1 MKKTEIFTGLLQALA
16 CCCVTSLAV
25 PAFAEPTD
33 SSVKLVNFDLPA
45 QALQSGL
52 VEFALQAEI
61 SIVVDNQLIKGYR
74 TAPVAGPKT
83 TATAFE
89 SLLANTPLEYQFQ
102 PATGVYILRPKAPV
116 IPEVA
121 KPAQNPAQAVLEEV
135 VISGTRFPF
144 RYHTLANSQVDG
156 GIAYFDSARFINI
169 VPQQLF
175 VDQNPMEMADLLKY
189 SSGITPADG
198 MMDTNDDVFI
208 RGFHRHAIYMDG
220 LRLSSTSGIKLSPA
234 NIEQIDVLKGPSTLL
249 YGQAEPGG
257 IISVVRKK
265 PKDETFVRAGIGG
278 GSLGLRRFDADI
290 NLAEPTSAPVNFRLV
305 MSMDEQAEQE
315 EISNLERTLIAPS
328 VHWQPADATS
338 VDLAYEYQQNSQEA
352 NRDITL
358 FRAIGSFTGGTLE
371 EVAAQARPDF
381 TSATNLYSAQLTHSF
396 SDDWRLSAKYF
407 WSSDIREGVRTAGD
421 LMKTTD
427 VMLDREG
434 LGNDYL
440 AMILA
445 GQLNIPFVMHTRQ
458 DGYWLSL
465 GEVRSLYDEEAEDFI
480 YNSRVALDGTVS
492 TGSVN
497 HQLMMGV
504 DWYRQ
509 DTYKNYVIERRNL
522 LEGAYW
528 PFNDM
533 TIALLDTIQALK
545 DSMESRGALFNQE
558 QQLTYDEYGVF
569 LQDNITLNE
578 FWSATLGTRY
588 ANIKGDYFNI
598 TADEVTALQTYE
610 DFSSQIGLVYK
621 PSENHSLF
629 INYSE
634 ALRANYHIDTIGAR
648 NVEPE
653 LSDQIEVGVK
663 SQLLEGRLTSSIALF
678 DITKNNIVNIE
689 LIEGYRT
696 ALEAYSQTSRGVDM
710 DVTFQVTPD
719 LNIIAAAS
727 LIQAEIISGKNRGR
741 LPDMVAET
749 TASLYAHY
757 RLNEHW
763 ELMGGTNY
771 MGERR
776 SYATGLLLNESQGG
790 ITVGEQYFTMNPYTL
805 IDVGVAYQFRLSG
818 ADTKLQLWINNVTD
832 EYYFTSILGGAR
844 VNPAS
849 GRTFMSRIG
858 FDF

>member
-1 MKKTEIFTGLLQALA
+1 MKKTEIFTGLLKALA
-16 CCCVTSLAV
+16 WCGVISFGLPVIAASV
-25 PAFAEPTD
+25 D
-33 SSVKLVNFDLPA
+33 SSVKLINFDLPA

-83 TATAFE
+83 TANALA

-102 PATGVYILRPKAPV
+102 PATGVYILRPKATVVPAV
-116 IPEVA
+116 T
-121 KPAQNPAQAVLEEV
+121 KPAEQDVLDEV

-144 RYHTLANSQVDG
+144 RYSTLANSQVDG
-156 GIAYFDSARFINI
+156 GIAYFDSSRFINI

-175 VDQNPMEMADLLKY
+175 VDQRPMELADLLKY

-257 IISVVRKK
+257 IISIVRKK
-265 PKDETFVRAGIGG
+265 PKDENFARVGIGG
-278 GSLGLRRFDADI
+278 GSLGVRRFDADI
-290 NLAEPTSAPVNFRLV
+290 NVAEPTSAPVNFRLV
-305 MSMDEQAEQE
+305 MSLDEQEKQE
-315 EISNLERTLIAPS
+315 EISNIKRTLVAPGL
-328 VHWQPADATS
+328 HWQPAASTS
-338 VDLAYEYQQNSQEA
+338 VDLAYEYQENSQEA

-358 FRAIGSFTGGTLE
+358 FRATGSFAGGTME
-371 EVAAQARPDF
+371 ELAAQAQPEF
-381 TSATNLYSAQLTHSF
+381 TSETNLYSAQLTHSF
-396 SDDWRLSAKYF
+396 SDNWRLSGKYF
-407 WSSDIREGVRTAGD
+407 WSSDIRNGVRTAND
-421 LMKTTD
+421 LIKTTD
-427 VMLDREG
+427 ALLARDT
-434 LGNDYL
+434 LGSDYL
-440 AMILA
+440 AMVFG
-445 GQLNIPFVMHTRQ
+445 GQLSIPLIMHTQ
-458 DGYWLSL
+458 PDGYWLSL

-480 YNSRVALDGTVS
+480 YNSRVALDGTLS
-492 TGSVN
+492 TGGVN

-509 DTYKNYVIERRNL
+509 DVYKNYVIERRNL
-522 LEGAYW
+522 LEGASW

-533 TIALLDTIQALK
+533 ALALLDTVQALK
-545 DSMESRGALFNQE
+545 DSMGSRGNLFNQE
-558 QQLTYDEYGVF
+558 QQLIYDEYGVF
-569 LQDNITLNE
+569 LQDNIELNP

-588 ANIKGDYFNI
+588 ANIKGDYFDI

-610 DFSSQIGLVYK
+610 DFSSQVGLVYK
-621 PSENHSLF
+621 PIENYSLF

-648 NVEPE
+648 TVEPE
-653 LSDQIEVGVK
+653 LSDQIEFGVK
-663 SQLLEGRLTSSIALF
+663 SQLLEGRLTSSVALF
-678 DITKNNIVNIE
+678 EITKNNIVNIE
-689 LIEGYRT
+689 VIEGYRT
-696 ALEAYSQTSRGVDM
+696 ALEAYSQASRGVDM
-710 DVTFQVTPD
+710 DVTLQLTPE

-727 LIQAEIISGKNRGR
+727 FIKAEITSGKNKGR
-741 LPDMVAET
+741 LPEMVAET

-757 RLNEHW
+757 RVNEQW
-763 ELMGGTNY
+763 ELMLGTNY

-776 SYATGLLLNESQGG
+776 SYATGLLLNEAQDG
-790 ITVGEQYFTMNPYTL
+790 ITVGEQYFVMNPYTL
-805 IDVGVAYQFRLSG
+805 IDAGVAYQFKIFG
-818 ADTKLQLWINNVTD
+818 ADTRLQLWVNNLTD

-844 VNPAS
+844 VNPAA
-849 GRTFMSRIG
+849 GRTFMGRIG

>member
-1 MKKTEIFTGLLQALA
+1 MTGLLQVLA
-16 CCCVTSLAV
+16 CYCVTSLAV
-25 PAFAEPTD
+25 PALAGSTD

-83 TATAFE
+83 TATAFA

-102 PATGVYILRPKAPV
+102 PATSVYILRPKAPV
-116 IPEVA
+116 VPEFI
-121 KPAQNPAQAVLEEV
+121 KPADAPAPEAVEEV

-144 RYHTLANSQVDG
+144 RYSTLANSQVDG

-169 VPQQLF
+169 LPQQLF
-175 VDQNPMEMADLLKY
+175 LDQRPMEMADLLKY
-189 SSGITPADG
+189 SSGVTPADG

-220 LRLSSTSGIKLSPA
+220 LRLSSTGGVKLSPA

-265 PKDETFVRAGIGG
+265 PKDESFARAGIGG

-290 NLAEPTSAPVNFRLV
+290 NLAEPTAAPVNVRLV
-305 MSMDEQAEQE
+305 MSLDEQAEQE
-315 EISNLERTLIAPS
+315 EISNVERTLIAPS
-328 VHWQPADATS
+328 LHWQLTDATS
-338 VDLAYEYQQNSQEA
+338 VDLAYEYQENSQEA
-352 NRDITL
+352 KRDITL
-358 FRAIGSFTGGTLE
+358 FRAVGSFTGGTLE
-371 EVAAQARPDF
+371 ELAAQAQPEF
-381 TSATNLYSAQLTHSF
+381 TSETNLYSAQLTHSF
-396 SDDWRLSAKYF
+396 SDNWRLSAKYF
-407 WSSDIREGVRTAGD
+407 WSNDIREGVRTAND
-421 LMKTTD
+421 LIKTTD
-427 VMLDREG
+427 ALLARDT
-434 LGNDYL
+434 LGKDYL
-440 AMILA
+440 ALVLG
-445 GQLNIPFVMHTRQ
+445 GQLNIPFAMHMQ
-458 DGYWLSL
+458 SDGYWLTL
-465 GEVRSLYDEEAEDFI
+465 GEVRSLYNEEAEDFI
-480 YNSRVALDGTVS
+480 YNSRVALDGSVS
-492 TGSVN
+492 TGNVN
-497 HQLMMGV
+497 HQLMMGM

-509 DTYKNYVIERRNL
+509 DIYKNYVIERRNL
-522 LEGAYW
+522 LEGASW
-528 PFNDM
+528 PFNDL
-533 TIALLDTIQALK
+533 TLALLDTIEALK
-545 DSMESRGALFNQE
+545 DSMDSRGALFNQE
-558 QQLTYDEYGVF
+558 QQLIYDEYGVF
-569 LQDNITLNE
+569 LQDNIELNE

-588 ANIKGDYFNI
+588 ANIKGDYFNL
-598 TADEVTALQTYE
+598 TASEVTALQTYE
-610 DFSSQIGLVYK
+610 DFSSQFGLVYK

-653 LSDQIEVGVK
+653 LSDQIELGVK
-663 SQLLEGRLTSSIALF
+663 SQLFDGRLTSSVALF

-689 LIEGYRT
+689 VIEGYRT
-696 ALEAYSQTSRGVDM
+696 ALEAYSQTSRGVDV
-710 DVTFQVTPD
+710 DVTLQVTPD

-727 LIQAEIISGKNRGR
+727 FIQAEIASGKNQGR
-741 LPDMVAET
+741 LPEMVAET

-776 SYATGLLLNESQGG
+776 SYAIGLLLSDTQSGVA
-790 ITVGEQYFTMNPYTL
+790 VGEQYFTMNPYTL
-805 IDVGVAYQFRLSG
+805 IDIGVAYQFRVAG
-818 ADTKLQLWINNVTD
+818 ADAKLQLWINNVTD

-844 VNPAS
+844 VNPAA
-849 GRTFMSRIG
+849 GRTFMGRIG

>member
-1 MKKTEIFTGLLQALA
+1 MKKTEIFTGLLHALA

-25 PAFAEPTD
+25 PALAEPAD

-74 TAPVAGPKT
+74 TAPVSGPKT
-83 TATAFE
+83 MATAFA

-116 IPEVA
+116 APAVI
-121 KPAQNPAQAVLEEV
+121 KPVDNPAQEAVEEV
-135 VISGTRFPF
+135 VISGTRLPF
-144 RYHTLANSQVDG
+144 RYSTLANSQVDG

-169 VPQQLF
+169 LPQQLF
-175 VDQNPMEMADLLKY
+175 ADQRPMQMADLLKY
-189 SSGITPADG
+189 SSGVTPADG

-234 NIEQIDVLKGPSTLL
+234 NIEQIDILKGPSTLL

-265 PKDETFVRAGIGG
+265 PKDESFARVGIGG
-278 GSLGLRRFDADI
+278 GSLGLRRVDADI
-290 NLAEPTSAPVNFRLV
+290 NLAEPTTAPVNFRLV
-305 MSMDEQAEQE
+305 MSLDEQAEQE
-315 EISNLERTLIAPS
+315 EITNLERTLVAPS
-328 VHWQPADATS
+328 LHWQPADSTS
-338 VDLAYEYQQNSQEA
+338 VDVAYEYQENSQEA
-352 NRDITL
+352 KRDITL
-358 FRAIGSFTGGTLE
+358 FNGIGNYSGGTLE
-371 EVAAQARPDF
+371 EVAAQKRPEF
-381 TSATNLYSAQLTHSF
+381 ASETNLYSAQLTHSF

-407 WSSDIREGVRTAGD
+407 WSSDTREGVRTAGD

-427 VMLDREG
+427 AMLDREG
-434 LGNDYL
+434 LGKDYL

-445 GQLNIPFVMHTRQ
+445 GQLNIPFVLHTRQ

-480 YNSRVALDGTVS
+480 YNSRVALDGSMS

-509 DTYKNYVIERRNL
+509 DTYKNYVIERRDL
-522 LEGAYW
+522 LEGSYW
-528 PFNDM
+528 PFSDI
-533 TIALLDTIQALK
+533 TLALFDTIQALK
-545 DSMESRGALFNQE
+545 DSMEARGALFNQE
-558 QQLTYDEYGVF
+558 QQLTYDEYGIF
-569 LQDNITLNE
+569 LQDNIALNE

-588 ANIKGDYFNI
+588 ANIKGDYFDI
-598 TADEVTALQTYE
+598 TAGQVTALQTYE
-610 DFSSQIGLVYK
+610 DFSSQFGLVYK
-621 PSENHSLF
+621 PTENHSLF
-629 INYSE
+629 MNYSE

-653 LSDQIEVGVK
+653 VSDQIELGVK
-663 SQLLEGRLTSSIALF
+663 SQLLDGRLTSSVALF
-678 DITKNNIVNIE
+678 DITKRNIVNIE

-696 ALEAYSQTSRGVDM
+696 ALEAYSQTSRGVDV
-710 DVTFQVTPD
+710 DVTLQVTPD

-727 LIQAEIISGKNRGR
+727 FIQAEIASGKNQGR
-741 LPDMVAET
+741 QPEMVAET

-776 SYATGLLLNESQGG
+776 SYAIGLLLNEAQNG
-790 ITVGEQYFTMNPYTL
+790 IAVGEQYFTMNPYTL
-805 IDVGVAYQFRLSG
+805 IDVGAAYQFRLAG
-818 ADTKLQLWINNVTD
+818 ADARLQLWINNVTD

-844 VNPAS
+844 VNPAA
-849 GRTFMSRIG
+849 GRTFMGRIG